1 MLIRYELLHD
11 YNFDGN
17 NKIAKFIHNGQ
28 LGNPCIDSHDAWMF
42 KSPIKMTPKS
52 KIMLGSEGCD
62 TIINYIYG
70 EIMKYNVVN
79 PIDSIITIHYHRER
93 ERDYRTQNRVRSHS
107 GLEYNKDNNFKPDD
121 YQHKYILQKEII
133 VCNEI

>member
-1 MLIRYELLHD
+1 
-11 YNFDGN
+11 
-17 NKIAKFIHNGQ
+17 
-28 LGNPCIDSHDAWMF
+28 MF
-42 KSPIKMTPKS
+42 KAPIKMTPKS

-93 ERDYRTQNRVRSHS
+93 ERDYRTQNRIRSHS

-133 VCNEI
+133 VCNEIKSFLSFATKKAI